1 MTFYLKKC
9 TRIYIHMNLLT
20 AFMLR
25 TLMYIWAQFNIAY
38 SKNGTESHYPYLNN
52 LSKVLDNYEFDQL
65 KKGCDFEIFENF
77 EIGRSYELK

>member
-1 MTFYLKKC
+1 
-9 TRIYIHMNLLT
+9 MNLLT

-52 LSKVLDNYEFDQL
+52 LSRVLDNYEFDQL
-65 KKGCDFEIFENF
+65 KKENDYEISNSLLLVEHPNRICDTEPV
-77 EIGRSYELK
+77 